1 MQVVSFLRMCW
12 QLPLLSRVGLET
24 EGKSWSQLWS
34 GMCPAQWPSLPDQ
47 GGNLIP
53 VCWSSSSEGWAP
65 ANSISFKCV
74 LSISLHQ
81 ARGLDRRRVL
91 RRGHLVQALSLH
103 LPRRVVCPSCLQ
115 CTACA
120 GNRNYFPH
128 SNQMQTYVQASFFP
142 LSQSHHQASATPA
155 FL

>member
-1 MQVVSFLRMCW
+1 
-12 QLPLLSRVGLET
+12 
-24 EGKSWSQLWS
+24 
-34 GMCPAQWPSLPDQ
+34 MCPAQWPSLPDQ
-47 GGNLIP
+47 GENLIP

-81 ARGLDRRRVL
+81 ACGLSRRRVL
-91 RRGHLVQALSLH
+91 KQGHLVQVLSLR

-120 GNRNYFPH
+120 GNSNCFPH
-128 SNQMQTYVQASFFP
+128 SNQMQTCVQTSFSLSANHATKP
-142 LSQSHHQASATPA
+142 LPPLPSRRATLQGSQGQGR
-155 FL
+155 LGL